1 MNLKENPEALTT
13 FKFTKM
19 DSIMNQYVTDSLHIT
34 FSFLRTVYLMEKD
47 VVREEQ
53 TYSLSNQSQ

>member
-34 FSFLRTVYLMEKD
+34 VSFLRTVYLMEKD